1 MKVAYVSTCDIFG
14 PTNNGGAQ
22 CSHRNL
28 YLLKQALGEENVFI
42 CIVTKN
48 REDLSKLTDNMTV
61 FFSNCDNNF
70 YSIINSLLLRLSFNR
85 KVETSIL
92 NYIVKLGC
100 SHVFI
105 ETSKLGKLQKR
116 LPKEI
121 KQIIFMQNIEKDYIK
136 NQLSLRPEFLLLVLP
151 TIVNEST
158 AVKNADI
165 IISLNS
171 RDANQLKKYY
181 RRNPDLVLPI
191 TFDDSF
197 TVPGVEVCRP
207 SSLQLLFVGSLFP
220 PNEYGVVW
228 FAKEVMPHINADFTV
243 VGKDFEKI
251 GKRLSRNNIK
261 IIGTVDDL
269 APYYH
274 CADAVVSPILF
285 GDGMKVKT
293 AEALMYGKPMFAT
306 NEALEGYE
314 VEGQKNIFRCNTA
327 QEFIETINSYAA
339 KSPYISFDED
349 IRTLFLGKY
358 HTPCYLPVLRE
369 ILISSIGIGD
379 I

>member
-1 MKVAYVSTCDIFG
+1 VAYVSTCDIFG